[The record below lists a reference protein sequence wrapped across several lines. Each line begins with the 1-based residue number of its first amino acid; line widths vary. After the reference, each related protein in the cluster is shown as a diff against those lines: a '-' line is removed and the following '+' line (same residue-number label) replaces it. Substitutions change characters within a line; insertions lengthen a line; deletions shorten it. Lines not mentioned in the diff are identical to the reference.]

1 MKPCELDINAVSTA
15 LLKVLTIISKVALD
29 AKMTKLPTDRLK
41 SMKTEVEM
49 SGNILADSAKKLGN
63 LLDAR
68 SK

>member
-15 LLKVLTIISKVALD
+15 LLKALAIVSKVALD
-29 AKMTKLPTDRLK
+29 AKMTKLPTERLK

-49 SGNILADSAKKLGN
+49 AGNILADSAKKLGN

>member
-15 LLKVLTIISKVALD
+15 LLKVLTIVSKVALD